1 MTRTEFPAAVKRAAA
16 SRSDGRCECHLM
28 PEDIRGRFPADCDRV
43 AAEFDHLLACI
54 LGGEATLENCAH
66 LCSPCHKIKTATD
79 LSYKAK
85 RARHKP
91 DRERRNK
98 RKANPSAKIQS
109 RGFSKQKRGFRKPE
123 GKQ

>member
-1 MTRTEFPAAVKRAAA
+1 MTRVEFSAAVKREAA

-66 LCSPCHKIKTATD
+66 LCSPCHRIKTATD
-79 LSYKAK
+79 VAYKAK